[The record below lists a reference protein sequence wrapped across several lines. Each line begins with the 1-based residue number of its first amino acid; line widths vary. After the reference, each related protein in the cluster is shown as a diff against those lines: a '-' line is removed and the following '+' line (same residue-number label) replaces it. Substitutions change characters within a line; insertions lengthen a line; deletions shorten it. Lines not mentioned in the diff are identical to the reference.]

1 MIVAGLTGSI
11 AMGKSTVAAMFAQF
25 GAPVF
30 DADAAVRALY
40 AGDGA
45 RRIDAAFPGVLVDG
59 RVDRERLS
67 RIVLN
72 DAQALARLEGLVHP
86 AVAAMRAEFVAL
98 AKDKGRRIALVDV
111 PLLFETGGDAAVD
124 CVVVVSA
131 PPAAQRARALTRQ
144 GMTEEKLEA
153 ILARQLSDPEKRR
166 RAHFVIDT
174 GGTLERTRAQVA
186 QFMRAA
192 VGLEGHKAAH
202 A

>member
-45 RRIDAAFPGVLVDG
+45 KRIDAAFPGVLVDG
-59 RVDRERLS
+59 RVDRDRLS

-86 AVAAMRAEFVAL
+86 AVAARRAEFVAL
-98 AKDKGRRIALVDV
+98 AKDKGRRIAVVDV
-111 PLLFETGGDAAVD
+111 PLLLETGGDAAVD

-131 PPAAQRARALTRQ
+131 PPAAQRARALARQ
-144 GMTEEKLEA
+144 GMTEEKLDA

-174 GGTLERTRAQVA
+174 GGSLERTRAQVA

-192 VGLEGHKAAH
+192 VGLEGQKAAH

>member
-11 AMGKSTVAAMFAQF
+11 AMGKSTAAAMFADF

-30 DADAAVRALY
+30 DADAAVRAYY

-45 RRIDAAFPGVLVDG
+45 AKIESVFPGVTADG

-72 DAQALARLEGLVHP
+72 DRGALGRLEGLVHP
-86 AVAAMRAEFVAL
+86 AVAAMRADFIAGAVGA
-98 AKDKGRRIALVDV
+98 GRRIAIVDV
-111 PLLFETGGDAAVD
+111 PLLFETGADAEIDLA
-124 CVVVVSA
+124 VVVSA
-131 PPAAQRARALTRQ
+131 SRAAQRSRALGRE
-144 GMTEEKLEA
+144 GMTEEKLDA
-153 ILARQLSDPEKRR
+153 ILARQMSDSEKRR

-174 GGTLERTRAQVA
+174 GGSLEATRAQIA
-186 QFMRAA
+186 QFLRAA
-192 VGLEGHKAAH
+192 AGLEGRKTH

>member
-25 GAPVF
+25 GTPVF
-30 DADAAVRALY
+30 DADAAVRGLY

-45 RRIDAAFPGVLVDG
+45 KRIEAAFPGVLVDG
-59 RVDRERLS
+59 RVDRDRLS
-67 RIVLN
+67 WVVLN
-72 DAQALARLEGLVHP
+72 DPQALARLEGLVHP
-86 AVAAMRAEFVAL
+86 AIAAMRAEFA
-98 AKDKGRRIALVDV
+98 AQAMGESRRIALVDV
-111 PLLFETGGDAAVD
+111 PLLFETGGDADVD

-131 PPAAQRARALTRQ
+131 PAAAQCARALARP

-153 ILARQLSDPEKRR
+153 ILARQMSDQEKRR

-174 GGTLERTRAQVA
+174 GGSLDRTRAQVA
-186 QFMRAA
+186 QFLRAA
-192 VGLEGHKAAH
+192 IGLEGRKANH